1 MRWSAVR
8 FRCRKGR
15 WTFGSARGAR
25 GSEFRVPSSG
35 FRGSEFR
42 VTGSGFSAL
51 VLGWSGVGSGA
62 ASVSQLGTRNS
73 EPETLFVMLSATRF
87 WELILGTVIAL
98 LPMINPLASAP
109 TFLAITEGDT
119 PERRMQQ
126 LRMACVYMVAILV
139 SFLVGGTFIMGFFGL
154 SIPGLRIAGGL
165 LVAGIGS
172 KMLMAP
178 PRDLDE
184 DQVQAAA
191 RAKRDVSFSPLAM
204 PMMSGPGSIAVTV
217 GFTSLA
223 SGWVD
228 YVAII
233 LGILV
238 VAAITFVA
246 LALSD
251 RVVRVVGINGM
262 NALSKVMGFI
272 ILCIGVQFVVNGVLE
287 IVTDPAL
294 VRALR
299 EAAEGGGGN
308 AQ

>member
-1 MRWSAVR
+1 
-8 FRCRKGR
+8 
-15 WTFGSARGAR
+15 
-25 GSEFRVPSSG
+25 
-35 FRGSEFR
+35 
-42 VTGSGFSAL
+42 
-51 VLGWSGVGSGA
+51 
-62 ASVSQLGTRNS
+62 
-73 EPETLFVMLSATRF
+73 MLSATRF

-119 PERRMQQ
+119 PSRRMQQ

-184 DQVQAAA
+184 DHVQTAA
-191 RAKRDVSFSPLAM
+191 RAKQDVSFSPLAM

-223 SGWVD
+223 HGWLD

-238 VAAITFVA
+238 VAAITFVV

-251 RVVRVVGINGM
+251 RVVRVIGINGM

-287 IVTDPAL
+287 IVTDPDL
-294 VRALR
+294 VRTLR
-299 EAAEGGGGN
+299 DAAAG
-308 AQ
+308 